1 MLLDSYKPHT
11 LIFQITYDEAF
22 ELWDRAGAISRTLCK
37 IWPNLKLQEGQ
48 PQQQILTGNGVAI
61 RTGLADS
68 TVTLKGEG
76 LFQADKVK
84 SLQDTYSMWREMLDL
99 KVLKRASSRVGY
111 TKNFDTITAA
121 NAELLGMQLAEWPDT
136 KVFDQPLDGELN
148 GLEIAYRFEDKVS
161 FSLLRLKAEQIK
173 AEVELDSELFDEP
186 VLAKTKNRLVID
198 FDRGLLGSVD
208 AEKFRA
214 DEWIKGFQH
223 VLRRDI
229 EKVLKGRKR

>member
-1 MLLDSYKPHT
+1 MLLDSYKPRT

-22 ELWDRAGAISRTLCK
+22 EIWDRAGAMARALCK
-37 IWPNLKLQEGQ
+37 IWPSLKLQEGQ
-48 PQQQILTGNGVAI
+48 PHYQTFAGKGISV

-68 TVTLKGEG
+68 TVTLKGENV
-76 LFQADKVK
+76 FEVRNIK
-84 SLQDTYSMWREMLDL
+84 SLEDTYSMWYEMLDL
-99 KVLKRASSRVGY
+99 SVLKRASTRVLY
-111 TKNFDTITAA
+111 TKDFDTIKAA

-136 KVFDQPLDGELN
+136 KVFDQPMDAESN
-148 GLEIAYRFEDKVS
+148 GLEIAYRFEDKAS

-173 AEVELDSELFDEP
+173 AEVELDPELFDQP

-208 AEKFRA
+208 GGKFRV
-214 DEWIKGFQH
+214 DEWVKGFQH

-229 EKVLKGRKR
+229 EKVLKERKP